1 MFKSSYRISV
11 GIILSCLFLIWA
23 APARAVSSKSAR
35 EQFAD
40 PPCQYS
46 SSPLWV
52 WNDMLTDEE
61 ITSTMQDLAQQK
73 VKQAFV
79 HPRPGLMTPYLSKEW
94 FRLWQVALDEAER
107 LDMNIWIYD
116 ENSYPSGFA
125 GGLVP
130 DAIPATRGRGLHIK
144 EVKQPGKPDDK
155 VIRVFLWDEE
165 GCKDVT
171 KQARSEEK
179 LPAARYLVASIQRA
193 PTSPWFGGKT
203 YVDLLYPPTTI
214 KFLKITLDAY
224 REHFGKQFGKRIG
237 GSFTDEPNVRPAG
250 GLPWTEDLPQAF
262 QRRWGYSLLDNLPS
276 LVQPIGDWK
285 KVRHNYF
292 QLLLELFI
300 NRWARPYSEYC
311 EQNNL
316 EFTGHYWEHE
326 WPRCIGVT
334 DNMAMYA
341 WHQRP
346 AIDCL
351 MNKYAED
358 VHAQFGN
365 VRAVR
370 ELSSVANQLGRPRT
384 LCEAYGAGGW
394 DLRLEDMKR
403 IGDWLYVLGVNTLDE
418 HLSYITIRGARK
430 RDHPQSFSYHTPW
443 WPYYHIMAEYFT
455 RLSLVLSQGEQI
467 NHILVLE
474 PTTTAWMYQQGKSQ
488 VERLDEIGN
497 QFQQTVNDLDQAQ
510 LEYDIGCENIIAHHG
525 SVKDA
530 RFTVGQRQYDVVVLP
545 PLTEN
550 LNAKTMALLETYL
563 KEGGSV
569 LCMGEPPSLIE
580 GKPSPRGTQAA
591 TNSNWKKLA
600 SAELIPAL
608 QEVAD
613 KTFTIQR
620 AQDDKG
626 ILFHHRRQLKD
637 GEFLFLVNTSIDNPS
652 AGKISSTAAHG
663 IEKWHI
669 QTAEITPYAFTANDN
684 GVQAQFELPP
694 CGSLLLFLSKEPLES
709 ATPATETTTTIAPD
723 VKIWASR
730 LQPNVLTLDYVDITA
745 GGQTKKNIY
754 FYQAGQFAFVQNGMK
769 RNPWDS
775 AVQFKDELISKTF
788 PPESG
793 FEATYRFK
801 IKDNVPSTLY
811 VVIERPDLYK
821 ITCNGKPVTAVEGQW
836 WLDKSF
842 GKIDI
847 SALAQVGENA
857 VTIKASP
864 FTIYHELESAYILGD
879 FTLRADESGF
889 VIQPDQVM
897 NAKQGWNQ
905 QGMPFYSA
913 GVSYAQTFVVDQ
925 PAGSYFVSLP
935 SWYGSVAHV
944 KVNGRDAGNIAY
956 QPWQLEVTDLIKPGQ
971 NLVEVIVIGSLR
983 NTLGPHHTGPVQGAA
998 WPNMFH
1004 KAPETGPPPGAKYST
1019 LSYGIFKPF
1028 ILKNSKP

>member
-1 MFKSSYRISV
+1 M
-11 GIILSCLFLIWA
+11 SCLCLVWT
-23 APARAVSSKSAR
+23 ARVEAVSSQSAR
-35 EQFAD
+35 GQFVD
-40 PPCQYS
+40 PPRQYS
-46 SSPLWV
+46 TGPLWV

-61 ITSTMQDLAQQK
+61 IVSTLQDLAQQK

-94 FRLWQVALDEAER
+94 FRLWNVALEEAER

-130 DAIPATRGRGLHIK
+130 DAIPATRGRGLHIQ
-144 EVKQPGKPDDK
+144 EVKKPGKTDEE

-165 GCKDVT
+165 GCKDFT
-171 KQARSEEK
+171 KQARSGEA
-179 LPAARYLVASIQRA
+179 LPEARYLVASVKRA
-193 PTSPWFGGKT
+193 PNAPWFGDKC

-224 REHFGKQFGKRIG
+224 REHFGKQFGKRIP

-311 EQNNL
+311 EENDL

-351 MNKYAED
+351 MNRYGED

-370 ELSSVANQLGRPRT
+370 ELSSVANQLGRTRT

-467 NHILVLE
+467 NRILVLE
-474 PTTTAWMYQQGKSQ
+474 PTTTAWIYQEGKSQ
-488 VERLDEIGN
+488 MEKLDEIGS
-497 QFQQTVNDLDQAQ
+497 QFQKTVYDLDQAQ

-530 RFTVGQRQYDVVVLP
+530 KFIIGQRKYDVVVLP

-550 LNAKTMALLETYL
+550 LNAKTITLLEAFL

-569 LCMGEPPSLIE
+569 LCAGEPPSLIE
-580 GKPSPRGTQAA
+580 GKTSPRGTQAA
-591 TNSNWKKLA
+591 TNSHWKKLTP
-600 SAELIPAL
+600 AELIPAL
-608 QEVAD
+608 QQAAD
-613 KTFTIQR
+613 KSFTIQR
-620 AQDDKG
+620 AQNDKG

-637 GEFLFLVNTSIDNPS
+637 GEFLFLVNTSIDHPS
-652 AGKISSTAAHG
+652 TGNIFSAARG
-663 IEKWHI
+663 IEQWHI
-669 QTAEITPYAFTANDN
+669 QNADITPYVFTTNDN

-694 CGSLLLFLSKEPLES
+694 CGSLLLFLSKEVLEPAPS
-709 ATPATETTTTIAPD
+709 ATEVTTTIAPD
-723 VKIWASR
+723 VEIWARR

-745 GGQTKKNIY
+745 AGQTKKNIY
-754 FYQAGQFAFVQNGMK
+754 FYQAGHLAFVQNGMA

-775 AVQFKDELISKTF
+775 AVQFKDELIKKTF
-788 PPESG
+788 PPDSG

-801 IKDNVPSTLY
+801 IKDKVPSSLL

-836 WLDKSF
+836 WLDKAF

-847 SALAQVGENA
+847 SSAAQVGENA
-857 VTIKASP
+857 ITINASP

-879 FTLRADESGF
+879 FSLRADESGF

-897 NAKQGWNQ
+897 NAKQAWNQ

-913 GVSYAQTFVVDQ
+913 GVSYAQTFVVDK
-925 PAGSYFVSLP
+925 PIGSYYVCLP
-935 SWYGSVAHV
+935 SWCGSVAHV
-944 KVNGRDAGNIAY
+944 KVNGHDAGNIAY
-956 QPWQLEVTDLIKPGQ
+956 QPWQLEVTDLIRPGQ
-971 NLVEVIVIGSLR
+971 NLIEVTVIGTLR
-983 NTLGPHHTGPVQGAA
+983 NTLGPHHAGELQGAA

-1004 KAPETGPPPGAKYST
+1004 KAPETGPPPGIKYST
-1019 LSYGIFKPF
+1019 LSYGIFEPF
-1028 ILKNSKP
+1028 VLKNSKP